1 MPFVEEAFL
10 ADLALLFFF
19 LLGVLSGA
27 PLEGGLLASGEDG
40 LGLPS
45 RLVDEVARTR
55 IGLTITDCDL
65 PLMIDE
71 ALEDEGLL
79 LSPEVEADLVGVFEV
94 VVVGIS
100 FRPRIGLLVGTSVA
114 EFFLGNFETG
124 R

>member
-1 MPFVEEAFL
+1 MNGDCTGGSITSLVVPPTSRSSKLPFVEEAFL

-79 LSPEVEADLVGVFEV
+79 LTEKK
-94 VVVGIS
+94 IM
-100 FRPRIGLLVGTSVA
+100 
-114 EFFLGNFETG
+114 
-124 R
+124 

>member
-1 MPFVEEAFL
+1 MDAFL

-71 ALEDEGLL
+71 ALDDEGLL
-79 LSPEVEADLVGVFEV
+79 HTEKKIYTLVSLIAEHVFL
-94 VVVGIS
+94 
-100 FRPRIGLLVGTSVA
+100 RKKIG
-114 EFFLGNFETG
+114 
-124 R
+124 

>member
-1 MPFVEEAFL
+1 MNGDWTGGRITSFEVPTSSSKLPFVDAFL

-27 PLEGGLLASGEDG
+27 PLEGGLLANGEVG

-55 IGLTITDCDL
+55 IGFTITDCDL
-65 PLMIDE
+65 PLMMDE

-79 LSPEVEADLVGVFEV
+79 LSEKNYGK
-94 VVVGIS
+94 
-100 FRPRIGLLVGTSVA
+100 
-114 EFFLGNFETG
+114 FLKIE
-124 R
+124 

>member
-1 MPFVEEAFL
+1 VDAFL

-27 PLEGGLLASGEDG
+27 PLEGGLLANGEVG

-55 IGLTITDCDL
+55 IGFTITDCDL
-65 PLMIDE
+65 PLMMMDE

-94 VVVGIS
+94 VVGIS
-100 FRPRIGLLVGTSVA
+100 FRPRIGLLVGTSVV